1 MAKPTT
7 REMNELQELGR
18 ALWAAQSGRR
28 GELDRE
34 LAAAGSTFPQWFALG
49 AIAKAPGSSAHWLAV
64 QTFQS
69 DQAFGTLA
77 NRLEAQG
84 LIERTAGEGRKV
96 AHHLT
101 EQGEAMLAIGD
112 AIGDRMLVHSFG
124 DLDADERATLLALLA
139 RVGAERPARESPVP
153 DHPAQ

>member
-1 MAKPTT
+1 MAKRTT
-7 REMNELQELGR
+7 NDMDELQELGR

-34 LAAAGSTFPQWFALG
+34 LAAVGSTFPQWFALS
-49 AIAKAPGSSAHWLAV
+49 AIARAPGSSAHRLAV

-84 LIERTAGEGRKV
+84 LIERTAGDGRKV

-101 EQGEAMLAIGD
+101 SEGEAMLAVGD

-124 DLDADERATLLALLA
+124 HLDAGERATLLALLA
-139 RVGAERPARESPVP
+139 RVGAQ
-153 DHPAQ
+153 HPSQKTAAP